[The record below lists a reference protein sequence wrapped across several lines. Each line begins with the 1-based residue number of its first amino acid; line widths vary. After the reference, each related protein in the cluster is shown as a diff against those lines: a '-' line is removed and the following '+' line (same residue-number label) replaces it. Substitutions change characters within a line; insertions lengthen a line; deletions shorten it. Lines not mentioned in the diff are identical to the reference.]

1 MKRNYKSVI
10 LFIACLMLCISSE
23 SQVLTGLQSNFINF
37 QKINLQ
43 EKIYVHTDK
52 NFYLT
57 GEILW
62 FKIYNTDGSTNK
74 LIDLSKIAYVEIL
87 DNKHNAVLQAK
98 IALNQGTGTGSFYIP
113 FSITNGN

>member
-1 MKRNYKSVI
+1 MMRNYKSVI
-10 LFIACLMLCISSE
+10 PFIVCLMICINSTA
-23 SQVLTGLQSNFINF
+23 QVLSGLQNNFINF
-37 QKINLQ
+37 QKVNLQ

-62 FKIYNTDGSTNK
+62 FKIYNTDGTTNK
-74 LIDLSKIAYVEIL
+74 MIDLSKVAYVEIL

-98 IALNQGTGTGSFYIP
+98 IALNQ
-113 FSITNGN
+113 